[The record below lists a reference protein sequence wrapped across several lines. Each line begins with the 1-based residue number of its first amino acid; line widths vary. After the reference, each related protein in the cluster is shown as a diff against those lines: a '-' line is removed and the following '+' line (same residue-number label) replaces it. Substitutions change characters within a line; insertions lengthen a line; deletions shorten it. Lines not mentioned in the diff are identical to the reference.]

1 MINQFLR
8 WVPSTVYFEN
18 ESNGW
23 QCTVSRFFRCDEAQ
37 SALRTFG
44 GAEKF
49 CSRVWSWYYGR
60 WTEKH
65 PSASVTLDPIR
76 ATFVWWWG
84 KVILTRLKLILK
96 KRIKKRG
103 AWFSMRYG
111 HCMVII
117 SRACKCGRG
126 KVKKCGDGKN
136 RSLLRSFAIR
146 AGSFYIKLMINI
158 MAVNSR
164 INQLSFSDA
173 ALMTVI

>member
-1 MINQFLR
+1 
-8 WVPSTVYFEN
+8 
-18 ESNGW
+18 
-23 QCTVSRFFRCDEAQ
+23 
-37 SALRTFG
+37 
-44 GAEKF
+44 
-49 CSRVWSWYYGR
+49 
-60 WTEKH
+60 
-65 PSASVTLDPIR
+65 
-76 ATFVWWWG
+76 
-84 KVILTRLKLILK
+84 
-96 KRIKKRG
+96 
-103 AWFSMRYG
+103 MRYG